1 MLCCYS
7 DLTQILDTHL
17 QQLLLML
24 EIGTAG
30 DIIVCD
36 LLFRAVLLLMSLPYG
51 ESPPRRSSRRW
62 LPRTTYA
69 FGSILLSSDM
79 LGLEILTKP
88 SSCRRDSLNNGV
100 TATLPGVSISSKV
113 EKVKCRLKIS
123 NLSKTQNNKRRRQL
137 SILSCLESQA

>member
-51 ESPPRRSSRRW
+51 ESPPAVLVAVGFHGRHTHLDRS
-62 LPRTTYA
+62 
-69 FGSILLSSDM
+69 
-79 LGLEILTKP
+79 
-88 SSCRRDSLNNGV
+88 CCQ
-100 TATLPGVSISSKV
+100 AT
-113 EKVKCRLKIS
+113 C
-123 NLSKTQNNKRRRQL
+123 
-137 SILSCLESQA
+137 